1 MSLKK
6 VHKRLRAVMQKK
18 SQVKKLQEMPNSNGL
33 LKHASG
39 HKLRTNPAQQPNTRK
54 SLGPEKSEGQEKVK
68 NFWRRKKK
76 TLFRSQR

>member
-54 SLGPEKSEGQEKVK
+54 SLGPEKSEGQEMIK
-68 NFWRRKKK
+68 NLEGEKK
-76 TLFRSQR
+76 TLLRSQR

>member
-6 VHKRLRAVMQKK
+6 VHKRLRAVMQKKK

-39 HKLRTNPAQQPNTRK
+39 HKLRTNPAQQPNTYY
-54 SLGPEKSEGQEKVK
+54 SVGLGPSPEKSEEGQFWEREEK
-68 NFWRRKKK
+68 N
-76 TLFRSQR
+76 TA